1 MPQIHRSPNRHEMK
15 ILIAAILVLI
25 GAFAQAADT
34 PQPASDLKSIS
45 ALDVPRYMGTWYEIA
60 KFPAWFQK
68 KCVADTRAEY
78 TLQPDGSVQVI
89 NRCRQESGEMK
100 EALGSG
106 RQIGDATSSKLE
118 VRFAPAWLS
127 FLPMVWG
134 DYWVID
140 LDPAY
145 QLVAVSEPKRE
156 YLWILSRRPKA
167 DPAAYDALLARLSGQ
182 GFDLQRLEK
191 TLQRE

>member
-1 MPQIHRSPNRHEMK
+1 MSDRCWRRLNIDQLGVRQYAQHIEGWLGGQCIVNLPRARPAQGQRVGRS
-15 ILIAAILVLI
+15 I
-25 GAFAQAADT
+25 D
-34 PQPASDLKSIS
+34 S
-45 ALDVPRYMGTWYEIA
+45 
-60 KFPAWFQK
+60 
-68 KCVADTRAEY
+68 
-78 TLQPDGSVQVI
+78 LQPDGGVQVI
-89 NRCRQESGEMK
+89 NRCRQGSGEMK

-134 DYWVID
+134 DHWVID

-156 YLWILSRRPKA
+156 YLWILSRSMKV
-167 DPAAYDALLARLSGQ
+167 DSAAYDALLGRLTRK
-182 GFDLQRLEK
+182 GFDLQRLER
-191 TLQRE
+191 TLQQE

>member
-1 MPQIHRSPNRHEMK
+1 
-15 ILIAAILVLI
+15 
-25 GAFAQAADT
+25 
-34 PQPASDLKSIS
+34 
-45 ALDVPRYMGTWYEIA
+45 
-60 KFPAWFQK
+60 
-68 KCVADTRAEY
+68 
-78 TLQPDGSVQVI
+78 LQPDGGVQVI
-89 NRCRQESGEMK
+89 NRCRQDSGEMK

-156 YLWILSRRPKA
+156 YLWILSRNAKV
-167 DPAAYDALLARLSGQ
+167 DPAAYDALLARLSSQ

-191 TLQRE
+191 TLQRD